1 MNANQRRREL
11 EALRDTLE
19 ERLQRYRAHQH
30 REAGPLDKD
39 LGEQAL
45 EIENDEVIDRL
56 EEEARG
62 ELDQV
67 KRALTRLAEGNGSR
81 CERCGVSIDPGRL
94 QALPATTRCLA
105 CASHP

>member
-1 MNANQRRREL
+1 MNERQAVL
-11 EALRDTLE
+11 EAMRSTLE

-39 LGEQAL
+39 LGEQSL

-56 EEEARG
+56 EEEARS

-67 KRALTRLAEGNGSR
+67 KRALTRLAEGKGEH
-81 CERCGVSIDPGRL
+81 CERCGVPIDPRRL
-94 QALPATTRCLA
+94 QALPATTRCLG
-105 CASHP
+105 CASAP